1 MLSINRRG
9 AMKLLGGGSLF
20 AVLGSKSHTSFNSL
34 QIDELYSSLKAWR
47 KTEKMEPECYLDLNC
62 NKDEHDSLD
71 SLIVEEFKASKVLN
85 VNGLVLSKIEVAF
98 LAAVAKNKFK
108 D

>member
-1 MLSINRRG
+1 MFSINRRG

-20 AVLGSKSHTSFNSL
+20 AVLGSKSHASFNSL

-47 KTEKMEPECYLDLNC
+47 KTEEIEPEHYLDLNC
-62 NKDEHDSLD
+62 NEHDSLD
-71 SLIVEEFKASKVLN
+71 SLIVEEFKASKVLK